1 MVGGVG
7 SLLLQVATVEGYIL
21 LQQKLRTA
29 VTMKNNGKCFV
40 RCYGEYMF
48 RFKCATK
55 LVVHIFKL

>member
-29 VTMKNNGKCFV
+29 ITMKNN
-40 RCYGEYMF
+40 
-48 RFKCATK
+48 
-55 LVVHIFKL
+55 